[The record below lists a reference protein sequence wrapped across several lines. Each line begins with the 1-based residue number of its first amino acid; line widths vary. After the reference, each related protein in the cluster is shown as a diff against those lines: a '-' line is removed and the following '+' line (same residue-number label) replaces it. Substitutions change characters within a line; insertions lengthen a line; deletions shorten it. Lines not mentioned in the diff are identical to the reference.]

1 LNTAAFDREMCGY
14 GLVGVCLPQPGIAQ
28 NLESLT
34 AWLMYRLQYR
44 NFGTHQSLVVNHT
57 VDVNGTNRAG
67 IRWYEIRKTT
77 GNWSIY
83 QQDTYSPDANHRWMG
98 SVAMDNSGN
107 MALGYSITNGSDIFP
122 SIRYT
127 GRLATDP
134 LGQMPQGE
142 GTIIA
147 GTGSQISASG
157 RWGDYSSMNVDPTD
171 HCTFWYTTEYG
182 RTDGRWNTQIASFEF
197 PDQTPPLISN
207 VPTPILVE
215 QTSRDGTPVTVP
227 LPTATDTCDA
237 TPVVTSNAPGVFPL
251 GTTTVTFTATDSSGN
266 TATATTSVTV
276 VDTTAPVIS
285 NVPGPIRVEQT
296 SRDGTPVTVPLPT
309 ATDICDA
316 APTVV
321 SNAPAVFPL
330 GTTTV
335 TFTATDASGNTATAT
350 TSVTVV
356 DTTAPVIS
364 NVPAPIRVEQTSR
377 DGTPVTVPLPTATDI
392 CDAAPT
398 VVSNAP
404 AVFPLGTTTV
414 TFTATDASGN
424 KATATTRVTVVDTTD
439 PVIASLTASPNVLW
453 PPNHRLVPVTL
464 AVSVRDICDLAPH
477 CRIVRVTSNEPVN
490 GTGDAD
496 TEEDDNEDEVPDWVI
511 TGDLTLLLR
520 AERAGSGNGRL
531 YTITVR
537 CTDDSGNSSRRR
549 VRVSVPHDRR

>member
-1 LNTAAFDREMCGY
+1 VFAMMVDGAEWGGLDRVRLFEFHVDWVTPANSTFTALPELNTAAFDREMCGY

-207 VPTPILVE
+207 VPTPIA
-215 QTSRDGTPVTVP
+215 SRACGWRT
-227 LPTATDTCDA
+227 
-237 TPVVTSNAPGVFPL
+237 
-251 GTTTVTFTATDSSGN
+251 
-266 TATATTSVTV
+266 
-276 VDTTAPVIS
+276 
-285 NVPGPIRVEQT
+285 
-296 SRDGTPVTVPLPT
+296 
-309 ATDICDA
+309 
-316 APTVV
+316 
-321 SNAPAVFPL
+321 
-330 GTTTV
+330 
-335 TFTATDASGNTATAT
+335 
-350 TSVTVV
+350 
-356 DTTAPVIS
+356 
-364 NVPAPIRVEQTSR
+364 
-377 DGTPVTVPLPTATDI
+377 
-392 CDAAPT
+392 
-398 VVSNAP
+398 
-404 AVFPLGTTTV
+404 
-414 TFTATDASGN
+414 
-424 KATATTRVTVVDTTD
+424 
-439 PVIASLTASPNVLW
+439 
-453 PPNHRLVPVTL
+453 
-464 AVSVRDICDLAPH
+464 
-477 CRIVRVTSNEPVN
+477 
-490 GTGDAD
+490 
-496 TEEDDNEDEVPDWVI
+496 
-511 TGDLTLLLR
+511 
-520 AERAGSGNGRL
+520 
-531 YTITVR
+531 
-537 CTDDSGNSSRRR
+537 RRR
-549 VRVSVPHDRR
+549 KPVARRRRF